1 MKIPT
6 TVATITQYMMQ
17 GIMLVL
23 INLPSLPLVPVVAH
37 TDTILFIHTIFPI
50 ASLEAEEISKT
61 YQHIQKSGKVLNIK
75 RNELTVMGDAEHM
88 DAAQEAVD
96 YMVDECD
103 ADIDDAEELTI

>member
-37 TDTILFIHTIFPI
+37 TDTILFTHIIFPI
-50 ASLEAEEISKT
+50 AG
-61 YQHIQKSGKVLNIK
+61 IQ
-75 RNELTVMGDAEHM
+75 
-88 DAAQEAVD
+88 
-96 YMVDECD
+96 
-103 ADIDDAEELTI
+103 